1 MLQINTM
8 HKEKHVVFFIF
19 FLFWGGAS
27 TNAVSSVQIVEEE
40 FLHNAVEKTHKAR
53 QVSFD

>member
-40 FLHNAVEKTHKAR
+40 FQRNAVEKTHKAR